1 MVLLL
6 LNYLLPLRLPLLLRW
21 FEVLQMVLLLL
32 QLAGSILQKLLLII
46 LFIRLQK
53 KKLQNN
59 ISERPISLSVTAS
72 NSKHCQIQV
81 IGGGRVR
88 VCVSM
93 SEGGG
98 VEVALKHW
106 TMWPKS
112 EFPYKQQDLTK
123 ISLLGVERSSLSG
136 WIMCTLPSLSTVHIC
151 PYACLLVYPFLSPL
165 TSLDGV

>member
-1 MVLLL
+1 
-6 LNYLLPLRLPLLLRW
+6 
-21 FEVLQMVLLLL
+21 MVLLLL

-72 NSKHCQIQV
+72 NSKHCRPIEV
-81 IGGGRVR
+81 NVGGYYRQEPVKSRSLGVGGCVC

-106 TMWPKS
+106 TM
-112 EFPYKQQDLTK
+112 
-123 ISLLGVERSSLSG
+123 
-136 WIMCTLPSLSTVHIC
+136 
-151 PYACLLVYPFLSPL
+151 
-165 TSLDGV
+165 